1 MMESC
6 LKGSLETIKEHN
18 PEIIIDSN
26 LDQPKHI
33 LKKLG
38 YKDIGLEYNQKG
50 GRYIKS
56 R

>member
-1 MMESC
+1 MIESG
-6 LKGSLETIKEHN
+6 LNGAKETIKEHN

-38 YKDIGLEYNQKG
+38 YKDVGLEYNQRG
-50 GRYIKS
+50 GRYIKN
-56 R
+56 